1 MPERIVP
8 GPVSG
13 LKENCEAVC
22 IHTKKIYD
30 SCRDKDCIE
39 DLRFYPTAAG
49 QDILNRAQSV
59 KGGKAELLYTYINVE
74 PVVFNRGFYT
84 VDMRFF
90 YRVTLNAYCSCPR
103 PVEVEGL
110 CVFDKR
116 VILFGSEGNAK
127 IFSSKLRIDGLD
139 RQMLEQSNMPVAVV
153 EAVDPIVLDAKLVEC
168 CEHRCCDCDICE
180 IPSCVCQCFC
190 CELTM
195 GDDYRRA
202 FVTLGQFSIIRL
214 ERDSQL
220 LMPVY
225 DYCLPHKDCSCA
237 GCGCTATEDPC
248 ELFQNISFPVDE
260 FFPPHGLSGVCGCE
274 CSKPSYGPC
283 DCECGK
289 PCSCDCDCKP
299 SCAPCGSCDCD
310 CGRPQPHGGCRR

>member
-8 GPVSG
+8 GPVSC

-22 IHTKKIYD
+22 IHTKKIFD

-39 DLRFYPTAAG
+39 DLRFYPTVAG

-59 KGGKAELLYTYINVE
+59 KGGQAELLYTYINVE

-127 IFSSKLRIDGLD
+127 IFSSQMRIDALD

-168 CEHRCCDCDICE
+168 CENRCCDCDICE
-180 IPSCVCQCFC
+180 IPSCVCQCFG

-220 LMPVY
+220 LMPVF
-225 DYCLPHKDCSCA
+225 DYCMPDKDCSCA
-237 GCGCTATEDPC
+237 GGCCANEDPC
-248 ELFQNISFPVDE
+248 ELFQNISFPVEE
-260 FFPPHGLSGVCGCE
+260 FFPPNSLNSCCDYEGTKHHCGC
-274 CSKPSYGPC
+274 C
-283 DCECGK
+283 
-289 PCSCDCDCKP
+289 
-299 SCAPCGSCDCD
+299 
-310 CGRPQPHGGCRR
+310 H

>member
-13 LKENCEAVC
+13 VKDNCEAVC
-22 IHTKKIYD
+22 IHTKKIFD

-39 DLRFYPTAAG
+39 DLRFYPTVAG

-59 KGGKAELLYTYINVE
+59 KGGQAELLYTYINVE

-116 VILFGSEGNAK
+116 AILFGSEGNAK
-127 IFSSKLRIDGLD
+127 IFSSQMRIDALD

-168 CEHRCCDCDICE
+168 CESRCCDCDICE
-180 IPSCVCQCFC
+180 IPSCVCQCFG

-220 LMPVY
+220 LMPVF
-225 DYCLPHKDCSCA
+225 DYCMPDKDCSCA
-237 GCGCTATEDPC
+237 GGCCANEDPC
-248 ELFQNISFPVDE
+248 ELFQNISFPVEE
-260 FFPPHGLSGVCGCE
+260 FFPPNSLNSCCDYEGTKHHCGC
-274 CSKPSYGPC
+274 C
-283 DCECGK
+283 
-289 PCSCDCDCKP
+289 
-299 SCAPCGSCDCD
+299 
-310 CGRPQPHGGCRR
+310 H

>member
-1 MPERIVP
+1 MAERIAP
-8 GPVSG
+8 GPVSNI
-13 LKENCEAVC
+13 KDCEAVC

-39 DLRFYPTAAG
+39 DLRFYPTACG
-49 QDILNRAQSV
+49 QDVLNRAQTV

-90 YRVTLNAYCSCPR
+90 YRVTLNAYCANPR
-103 PVEVEGL
+103 PIEVEGL

-116 VILFGSEGNAK
+116 VILFGSEGSAK
-127 IFSSKLRIDGLD
+127 IFSSKVRIDGLD
-139 RQMLEQSNMPVAVV
+139 RQLLEQSNMPIAVV

-168 CEHRCCDCDICE
+168 CENRCCDCDICE
-180 IPSCVCQCFC
+180 IPPCICQCFGC
-190 CELTM
+190 DLTM

-220 LMPVY
+220 LMPVF
-225 DYCLPHKDCSCA
+225 DYCMPDKDCNSGA
-237 GCGCTATEDPC
+237 GCGCGCCCGCEDPC
-248 ELFQNISFPVDE
+248 DLFQNIKFPVNQ
-260 FFPPHGLSGVCGCE
+260 FFPPNSLSNPRDYE
-274 CSKPSYGPC
+274 CTKQYC
-283 DCECGK
+283 NN
-289 PCSCDCDCKP
+289 
-299 SCAPCGSCDCD
+299 
-310 CGRPQPHGGCRR
+310 CRN

>member
-1 MPERIVP
+1 MAERIAP
-8 GPVSG
+8 GPVSNI
-13 LKENCEAVC
+13 KDCEAVC

-39 DLRFYPTAAG
+39 DLRFYPTACG
-49 QDILNRAQSV
+49 QDVLNRAQTV

-84 VDMRFF
+84 IDMRFF
-90 YRVTLNAYCSCPR
+90 YRVTLNAYCANPR
-103 PVEVEGL
+103 PIEVEGL

-116 VILFGSEGNAK
+116 VILFGSEGSAK
-127 IFSSKLRIDGLD
+127 IFSSKVRIDGLD
-139 RQMLEQSNMPVAVV
+139 RQLLEQSNMPIAVV

-168 CEHRCCDCDICE
+168 CENRCCDCDICE
-180 IPSCVCQCFC
+180 IPPCICQCFG

-220 LMPVY
+220 LMSVF
-225 DYCLPHKDCSCA
+225 DYCMPDKDCNSGA
-237 GCGCTATEDPC
+237 GCGCGCCCGCEDPC
-248 ELFQNISFPVDE
+248 DLFQNIKFPVNQ
-260 FFPPHGLSGVCGCE
+260 FFPPNSLSNPRDYE
-274 CSKPSYGPC
+274 CTKQYC
-283 DCECGK
+283 NN
-289 PCSCDCDCKP
+289 
-299 SCAPCGSCDCD
+299 
-310 CGRPQPHGGCRR
+310 CRN

>member
-13 LKENCEAVC
+13 VKDNCEAVC
-22 IHTKKIYD
+22 IHTKKIFD

-39 DLRFYPTAAG
+39 DLRFYPTVAG

-59 KGGKAELLYTYINVE
+59 KGGQAELLYTYINVE

-127 IFSSKLRIDGLD
+127 IFSSQMRIDALD

-168 CEHRCCDCDICE
+168 CENRCCDCDICE
-180 IPSCVCQCFC
+180 IPSCVCQCFG

-202 FVTLGQFSIIRL
+202 FVPLGQFSIIRL

-220 LMPVY
+220 LMPVF
-225 DYCLPHKDCSCA
+225 DYCMPDKDCSCA
-237 GCGCTATEDPC
+237 GGCCANEDPC
-248 ELFQNISFPVDE
+248 ELFQNISFPVEE
-260 FFPPHGLSGVCGCE
+260 FFPPNSLNSCCDYEGTKHHCGC
-274 CSKPSYGPC
+274 C
-283 DCECGK
+283 
-289 PCSCDCDCKP
+289 
-299 SCAPCGSCDCD
+299 
-310 CGRPQPHGGCRR
+310 H